1 MVASARTGH
10 SLSARPF
17 ARYAPQLQS
26 FDRTRGNLESGHS
39 VNLPIVRHGLARSA
53 TASSSRRTGAGI
65 DESKRMI
72 MELLGDIL
80 IGWPA
85 RPDEVLSLIAFL
97 ASDRVTS
104 ITAVRYIID
113 GGTVLT
119 A

>member
-1 MVASARTGH
+1 
-10 SLSARPF
+10 
-17 ARYAPQLQS
+17 
-26 FDRTRGNLESGHS
+26 
-39 VNLPIVRHGLARSA
+39 
-53 TASSSRRTGAGI
+53 
-65 DESKRMI
+65 MI